1 MALIEKLKTA
11 LKEAGLSEELANL
24 VKIDSENQ
32 IEGVINLLKPTQTPN
47 ENELDFGKIIE
58 SKAFT
63 KYVEEV
69 GFDKVLEKSKTLQ
82 SAHDKKVTGG
92 IKSFKDKYFKDINGE
107 EDKGQ
112 KQTADNDSKDIPNWA
127 KGLLQKVENLEK
139 NNRVKS
145 NISEAEE
152 IIKKSK
158 LPEAL
163 QKKWVRRIDF
173 EGKKSLDDQ
182 VKSLEEEYDELRQSL
197 VSKSLGKGLPV
208 GREVNG
214 KATLSEVEGLVEEI
228 I

>member
-1 MALIEKLKTA
+1 MELKEKLKTA
-11 LKEAGLSEELANL
+11 LKTAGLSEGLANL
-24 VKIDSENQ
+24 IKVDSEDQ
-32 IEGVINLLKPTQTPN
+32 IEGVIRLLKPTQTPN
-47 ENELDFGKIIE
+47 QNELDFEKIIE

-69 GFDKVLEKSKTLQ
+69 GFDKILEQSKTLQ

-92 IKSFKDKYFKDINGE
+92 IKSFKDKYFKDIDPKKDE
-107 EDKGQ
+107 E
-112 KQTADNDSKDIPNWA
+112 KQTTDNHSKDIPDWA

-139 NNRVKS
+139 NNRAKS

-158 LPEAL
+158 LPKTL
-163 QKKWVRRIDF
+163 QKKWIGRIAF

-182 VKSLEEEYDELRQSL
+182 VKILEEEYDELRQSL
-197 VSKSLGKGLPV
+197 VSESLGKGLPV

-214 KATLSEVEGLVEEI
+214 KATPSEVKGLVEELI
-228 I
+228 